1 MAVTFKKRKDI
12 FSGFKLIPR
21 QLKIIQNNF
30 SYKYNSFSSQSKF
43 YKGEIDIAHYT

>member
-1 MAVTFKKRKDI
+1 MAATFKKGKRF

-21 QLKIIQNNF
+21 QLEINQNNF

-43 YKGEIDIAHYT
+43 YKGEIDIAQYT